1 MKTAILNNW
10 KTSAIG
16 LILIGVGIYMYVF
29 GKSNW
34 QGCASSITMGCG
46 FLFANDAK
54 YHNHE

>member
-16 LILIGVGIYMYVF
+16 LILIGAGIYMYVF

-46 FLFANDAK
+46 FLFAK